1 MLGNEGNQGLVVVG
15 FGNKY
20 GRKIPSPKL
29 MASCFLNKRGKERS
43 LTGWL
48 NDPLKTVYIAA
59 QTMAPV
65 GLVSGIVSVS
75 PVLTEVIGLICPI
88 YAMRCVGRE
97 F

>member
-1 MLGNEGNQGLVVVG
+1 MFSEQ
-15 FGNKY
+15 
-20 GRKIPSPKL
+20 
-29 MASCFLNKRGKERS
+29 KRKERS

-65 GLVSGIVSVS
+65 GLVSDIVSMS

-88 YAMRCVGRE
+88 YAMRCVRRE